1 MALTD
6 FVITDAGREML
17 TRAALEGDVIFTRG
31 AVGRGA
37 LKPGSSLAARTTMN
51 DRMADM
57 RVAAPEISGDTV
69 RIRCQFSNADGRGG
83 YLPAFRWNEC
93 GLFARLN
100 ADGAETL
107 IAYANTC
114 DAAAGDMIPASEC
127 EFEVEFALAIAGA
140 KGLSFGSEGM
150 IFATRHEMSVA
161 LTQKANN
168 THSQSASTITEGV
181 LSGRVLANTDAIAA
195 LAGRQVRNIIIS
207 TDEPTSGVHDGDIWL
222 KYVK

>member
-93 GLFARLN
+93 GLFAQLN

-127 EFEVEFALAIAGA
+127 EFEVEFAIAIAGA

-161 LTQKANN
+161 LTQ
-168 THSQSASTITEGV
+168 
-181 LSGRVLANTDAIAA
+181 
-195 LAGRQVRNIIIS
+195 
-207 TDEPTSGVHDGDIWL
+207 
-222 KYVK
+222 

>member
-69 RIRCQFSNADGRGG
+69 RIRCQFSNADGRGD
-83 YLPAFRWNEC
+83 AD
-93 GLFARLN
+93 RLCQYVRRGGGRY
-100 ADGAETL
+100 D
-107 IAYANTC
+107 
-114 DAAAGDMIPASEC
+114 
-127 EFEVEFALAIAGA
+127 
-140 KGLSFGSEGM
+140 
-150 IFATRHEMSVA
+150 TR
-161 LTQKANN
+161 Q
-168 THSQSASTITEGV
+168 
-181 LSGRVLANTDAIAA
+181 RVRVR
-195 LAGRQVRNIIIS
+195 GGVRNRDS
-207 TDEPTSGVHDGDIWL
+207 RC
-222 KYVK
+222 